1 MIFGLRVARCLPCLP
16 VLSMAQERLAGG
28 SWQSVAG
35 VALGFQE
42 SQIAIEAKTAK
53 LGVTK
58 SAAVRLVGLRQFIR
72 RGRAFGRVSPR
83 QPEPPLSLSPIR
95 LLLGKTSD
103 CSRRPRGARWQLRP
117 CPTWFASPNCNTEV
131 PKRVAPTSNIS
142 FQSDYSFPSN

>member
-1 MIFGLRVARCLPCLP
+1 MIFGLRVARCLPRLP

-72 RGRAFGRVSPR
+72 RGRAFGRVSVAPR

-95 LLLGKTSD
+95 LLLGKTSN
-103 CSRRPRGARWQLRP
+103 CSRRPRGALWQLK
-117 CPTWFASPNCNTEV
+117 S
-131 PKRVAPTSNIS
+131 
-142 FQSDYSFPSN
+142 